1 MILEKRIDICQI
13 NCFRGIFKFRWQYY
27 FLNKIGLEMIGVEN
41 ISSKKKVGMMDQIGY
56 VLKIDLKD
64 DCNVVFGGR
73 QESGVMYEVRK
84 Q

>member
-1 MILEKRIDICQI
+1 
-13 NCFRGIFKFRWQYY
+13 
-27 FLNKIGLEMIGVEN
+27 MIGVEN
-41 ISSKKKVGMMDQIGY
+41 ISSKKKIGMMDWIGY